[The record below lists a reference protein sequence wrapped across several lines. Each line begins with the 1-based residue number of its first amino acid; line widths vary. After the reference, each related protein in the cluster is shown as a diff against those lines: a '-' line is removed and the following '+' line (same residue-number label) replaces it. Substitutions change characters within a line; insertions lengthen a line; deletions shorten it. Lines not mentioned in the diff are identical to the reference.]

1 MSSHLRQPSG
11 RRHLART
18 LVCRA
23 TVKRSSRGLDARTPL
38 QSSRKIIQKRIRP
51 SLEPKDQI
59 PRKSF
64 FTATTGRR
72 LSGALHLTALGSII
86 VASGYAC
93 EFLLL
98 VKFWVGAAIGMAIYG
113 LVYTSSWL
121 PDNDD

>member
-1 MSSHLRQPSG
+1 MSRYGETELSRALHAIAAPVIAEDHPQKNPS
-11 RRHLART
+11 
-18 LVCRA
+18 
-23 TVKRSSRGLDARTPL
+23 
-38 QSSRKIIQKRIRP
+38 
-51 SLEPKDQI
+51 SLLPKDQI

-72 LSGALHLTALGSII
+72 LSGAFHLTALGSIM